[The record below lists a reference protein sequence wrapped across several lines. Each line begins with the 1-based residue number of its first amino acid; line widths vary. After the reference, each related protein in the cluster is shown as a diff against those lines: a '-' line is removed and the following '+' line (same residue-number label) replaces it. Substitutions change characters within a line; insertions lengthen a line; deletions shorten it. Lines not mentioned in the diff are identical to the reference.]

1 MSTKK
6 TSTSSSTRP
15 ASSASAESQSG
26 KVEVR
31 IGITESP
38 RELTIELSQSADE
51 IESSV
56 ARALH
61 EGSHIA
67 FTDDKGRRLVV
78 PAAKIGFVEVSA
90 RSERKVGF
98 GTN

>member
-6 TSTSSSTRP
+6 
-15 ASSASAESQSG
+15 SAESTALSS

-31 IGITESP
+31 VGITDSP
-38 RELTIELSQSADE
+38 RELTIELSNTADE
-51 IESSV
+51 IEAIV
-56 ARALH
+56 ARALQ

-67 FTDDKGRRLVV
+67 LTDEKGRRIIV
-78 PAAKIGFVEVSA
+78 PAAKVGFVEVSA

>member
-6 TSTSSSTRP
+6 TSQ
-15 ASSASAESQSG
+15 ANSASAGKSEAQSG
-26 KVEVR
+26 RVEVR

>member
-1 MSTKK
+1 MSAKK
-6 TSTSSSTRP
+6 SEA
-15 ASSASAESQSG
+15 ASSPSS

-31 IGITESP
+31 IGITDSP
-38 RELTIELSQSADE
+38 RELTIELSHSADD
-51 IESSV
+51 IETTV

-61 EGSHIA
+61 EGSHVS
-67 FTDDKGRRLVV
+67 FTDERGRRLIV
-78 PAAKIGFVEVSA
+78 PATKVGFVEVSA

>member
-6 TSTSSSTRP
+6 SAPSTPASTSSS
-15 ASSASAESQSG
+15 

-31 IGITESP
+31 IGITDSP
-38 RELTIELSQSADE
+38 RELTIELSNTADE
-51 IESSV
+51 IEATV
-56 ARALH
+56 ERALH
-61 EGSHIA
+61 EGSHVA
-67 FTDDKGRRLVV
+67 FTDERGRRLIV
-78 PAAKIGFVEVSA
+78 PATKVGFVEVSA

>member
-6 TSTSSSTRP
+6 
-15 ASSASAESQSG
+15 SAESASTATS

-31 IGITESP
+31 IGISDSP
-38 RELTIELSQSADE
+38 RELTIDLTNSADE
-51 IESSV
+51 IEASV

-61 EGSHIA
+61 EGSHIS
-67 FTDDKGRRLVV
+67 FTDERGRRLIV
-78 PAAKIGFVEVSA
+78 PAAKVGFIEVSA

>member
-6 TSTSSSTRP
+6 
-15 ASSASAESQSG
+15 SAESSSNATSS

-31 IGITESP
+31 IGISDSP
-38 RELTIELSQSADE
+38 RELTIDLSNSADE
-51 IESSV
+51 IEATV

-61 EGSHIA
+61 EGSHVS
-67 FTDDKGRRLVV
+67 FTDERGRRLIV
-78 PAAKIGFVEVSA
+78 PAAKVGFIEVSA

>member
-6 TSTSSSTRP
+6 SAGTASSTSSANST
-15 ASSASAESQSG
+15 S

-31 IGITESP
+31 IGITDSP
-38 RELTIELSQSADE
+38 RELTIELSNSADD
-51 IESSV
+51 IEATV

-61 EGSHIA
+61 EGSHVA
-67 FTDDKGRRLVV
+67 FTDEKGRRLIV
-78 PAAKIGFVEVSA
+78 PATKVGFVEVSA

>member
-6 TSTSSSTRP
+6 SAGT
-15 ASSASAESQSG
+15 ASSANSTS

-31 IGITESP
+31 IGITDSP
-38 RELTIELSQSADE
+38 RELTIELSNTADD
-51 IESSV
+51 IEATV

-61 EGSHIA
+61 EGSHVA
-67 FTDDKGRRLVV
+67 FTDEKGRRLIV
-78 PAAKIGFVEVSA
+78 PAAKVGFVEVSA

>member
-6 TSTSSSTRP
+6 
-15 ASSASAESQSG
+15 SAESSSSATSS

-31 IGITESP
+31 IGISDSP
-38 RELTIELSQSADE
+38 RELTIDLSNSADE
-51 IESSV
+51 IEATV

-61 EGSHIA
+61 EGSHVS
-67 FTDDKGRRLVV
+67 FTDERGRRLIV
-78 PAAKIGFVEVSA
+78 PAAKVGFIEVSA

>member
-6 TSTSSSTRP
+6 SAEPSSS
-15 ASSASAESQSG
+15 SSGSN
-26 KVEVR
+26 VEVR
-31 IGITESP
+31 IGISDSP
-38 RELTIELSQSADE
+38 RELTIELSNSADD
-51 IESSV
+51 IEATV

-67 FTDDKGRRLVV
+67 FTDERGRRLIV
-78 PAAKIGFVEVSA
+78 PATKVGFIEVSA

>member
-6 TSTSSSTRP
+6 S
-15 ASSASAESQSG
+15 AESASAATS

-31 IGITESP
+31 IGISDSP
-38 RELTIELSQSADE
+38 RELTIDLTNSADE
-51 IESSV
+51 IEASV

-61 EGSHIA
+61 EGSHIS
-67 FTDDKGRRLVV
+67 FTDERGRRLIV
-78 PAAKIGFVEVSA
+78 PATKVGFVEVSA

>member
-6 TSTSSSTRP
+6 
-15 ASSASAESQSG
+15 SAESASVTNTATS

-31 IGITESP
+31 IGISDSP
-38 RELTIELSQSADE
+38 RELTIELTNSADD
-51 IESSV
+51 IEATV

-61 EGSHIA
+61 EGSHIS
-67 FTDDKGRRLVV
+67 FTDERGRRLIV
-78 PAAKIGFVEVSA
+78 PATKVGFVEVSA

>member
-6 TSTSSSTRP
+6 
-15 ASSASAESQSG
+15 SAESASSSG
-26 KVEVR
+26 TSANSSTSKVEVR

-38 RELTIELSQSADE
+38 RELTIELSHSADE
-51 IESSV
+51 IEANV

-67 FTDDKGRRLVV
+67 FTDDKGRRLIV
-78 PAAKIGFVEVSA
+78 PASKIGFVEVSA

>member
-1 MSTKK
+1 MSAKK
-6 TSTSSSTRP
+6 SEA
-15 ASSASAESQSG
+15 ASSASS

-31 IGITESP
+31 IGITDSP
-38 RELTIELSQSADE
+38 RELTIELSHSADD
-51 IESSV
+51 IEATV

-61 EGSHIA
+61 EGSHVS
-67 FTDDKGRRLVV
+67 FTDERGRRLIV
-78 PAAKIGFVEVSA
+78 PATKVGFVEVSA

>member
-6 TSTSSSTRP
+6 
-15 ASSASAESQSG
+15 SAESANAATS

-31 IGITESP
+31 IGISDSP
-38 RELTIELSQSADE
+38 RELTIELTNSADE
-51 IESSV
+51 IETSV

-61 EGSHIA
+61 EGSHVS
-67 FTDDKGRRLVV
+67 FTDEKGRRLIV
-78 PAAKIGFVEVSA
+78 PATKVGFVEVSA

>member
-6 TSTSSSTRP
+6 SAAAAPTSSS
-15 ASSASAESQSG
+15 

-31 IGITESP
+31 IGITDSQ
-38 RELTIELSQSADE
+38 RELTIELSNTADD
-51 IESSV
+51 IEASV
-56 ARALH
+56 AQALSA
-61 EGSHIA
+61 GSHIA
-67 FTDDKGRRLVV
+67 FTDEKGRRLIV
-78 PAAKIGFVEVSA
+78 PAAKVGFVEVSA

>member
-1 MSTKK
+1 MSAKK
-6 TSTSSSTRP
+6 SEA
-15 ASSASAESQSG
+15 ASSASS

-31 IGITESP
+31 IGITDSP
-38 RELTIELSQSADE
+38 RELTIEPSHSADD
-51 IESSV
+51 IEATV

-61 EGSHIA
+61 EGSHVS
-67 FTDDKGRRLVV
+67 FTDERGRRLIV
-78 PAAKIGFVEVSA
+78 PATKVGFVEVSA

>member
-6 TSTSSSTRP
+6 SAGTVSS
-15 ASSASAESQSG
+15 ASSANSTS

-31 IGITESP
+31 IGITDSP
-38 RELTIELSQSADE
+38 RELTIELSNSADD
-51 IESSV
+51 IEATV

-61 EGSHIA
+61 EGSHVA
-67 FTDDKGRRLVV
+67 FTDEKGRRLIV
-78 PAAKIGFVEVSA
+78 PATKVGFVEVSA

>member
-6 TSTSSSTRP
+6 SAPSTPASTSGS
-15 ASSASAESQSG
+15 

-31 IGITESP
+31 IGISDSP
-38 RELTIELSQSADE
+38 RELTIELSNTADE
-51 IESSV
+51 IEATV
-56 ARALH
+56 ERALH
-61 EGSHIA
+61 EGSHVA
-67 FTDDKGRRLVV
+67 FTDERGRRVIV
-78 PAAKIGFVEVSA
+78 PAAKVGFVEVSA

>member
-6 TSTSSSTRP
+6 SASATSANS
-15 ASSASAESQSG
+15 ASSAGG

-31 IGITESP
+31 IGITDSP
-38 RELTIELSQSADE
+38 RELTIELSNTADD
-51 IESSV
+51 IEATV

-67 FTDDKGRRLVV
+67 FTDEKGRRLIV
-78 PAAKIGFVEVSA
+78 PAAKVGFVEVSA

>member
-6 TSTSSSTRP
+6 
-15 ASSASAESQSG
+15 SAESSSSSSSS

-31 IGITESP
+31 IGITDSP
-38 RELTIELSQSADE
+38 RELTIELSNSADD
-51 IESSV
+51 IEATV

-67 FTDDKGRRLVV
+67 FTDERGRRLIV
-78 PAAKIGFVEVSA
+78 PATKVGFVEVSA

>member
-6 TSTSSSTRP
+6 
-15 ASSASAESQSG
+15 SAESSTSASSS

-31 IGITESP
+31 IGISDSP
-38 RELTIELSQSADE
+38 RELTIDLSNSADE
-51 IESSV
+51 IEATV

-61 EGSHIA
+61 EGSHVS
-67 FTDDKGRRLVV
+67 FTDERGRRLIV
-78 PAAKIGFVEVSA
+78 PAAKVGFIEVSA

>member
-6 TSTSSSTRP
+6 
-15 ASSASAESQSG
+15 SAESSSNATSS

-31 IGITESP
+31 IGISDSP
-38 RELTIELSQSADE
+38 RELTIDLSNSADE
-51 IESSV
+51 IEATV

-61 EGSHIA
+61 EGSHVS
-67 FTDDKGRRLVV
+67 FSDERGRRLIV
-78 PAAKIGFVEVSA
+78 PAVKVGFIEVSA
-90 RSERKVGF
+90 RAERKVGF

>member
-6 TSTSSSTRP
+6 
-15 ASSASAESQSG
+15 SAEAAHTSG
-26 KVEVR
+26 SRVEVR
-31 IGITESP
+31 IGITDSP
-38 RELTIELSQSADE
+38 RELTIELTNTADD
-51 IESSV
+51 IETTV

-67 FTDDKGRRLVV
+67 FTDEKGRRLIV
-78 PAAKIGFVEVSA
+78 PAAKVGFVEVSA

>member
-6 TSTSSSTRP
+6 SASTTSTSS
-15 ASSASAESQSG
+15 ASSAGG

-31 IGITESP
+31 IGITDSP
-38 RELTIELSQSADE
+38 RELTIELSNTADD
-51 IESSV
+51 IESTV

-67 FTDDKGRRLVV
+67 FTDEKGRRLIV
-78 PAAKIGFVEVSA
+78 PAAKVGFVEVSA

>member
-1 MSTKK
+1 MVAKK
-6 TSTSSSTRP
+6 SAEASSSTL
-15 ASSASAESQSG
+15 SGSGG

-31 IGITESP
+31 IGITDSP
-38 RELTIELSQSADE
+38 RELTIELTNTADD
-51 IESSV
+51 IEATV

-67 FTDDKGRRLVV
+67 FTDEKGRRLIV
-78 PAAKIGFVEVSA
+78 PATKVGFIEVSA

>member
-6 TSTSSSTRP
+6 SASP
-15 ASSASAESQSG
+15 ASTAGSTG

-31 IGITESP
+31 IGITDSP
-38 RELTIELSQSADE
+38 RELTIELSNSADD
-51 IESSV
+51 IEATV

-61 EGSHIA
+61 EGSHVA
-67 FTDDKGRRLVV
+67 FTDEKGRRLIV
-78 PAAKIGFVEVSA
+78 PATKVGFVEVSA
-90 RSERKVGF
+90 RTERKVGF

>member
-6 TSTSSSTRP
+6 SAESTTTSSS
-15 ASSASAESQSG
+15 S

-31 IGITESP
+31 IGITDSP
-38 RELTIELSQSADE
+38 RELTIELSNTADE
-51 IESSV
+51 IEATV

-67 FTDDKGRRLVV
+67 FTDEKGRRLIV
-78 PAAKIGFVEVSA
+78 PAAKVGFVEVSA

>member
-6 TSTSSSTRP
+6 SAESTTSSS
-15 ASSASAESQSG
+15 SS

-31 IGITESP
+31 IGITDSP
-38 RELTIELSQSADE
+38 RELTIELSNTADD
-51 IESSV
+51 IEATV

-67 FTDDKGRRLVV
+67 FTDEKGRRLIV
-78 PAAKIGFVEVSA
+78 PAAKVGFVEVSA

>member
-1 MSTKK
+1 MSAKK
-6 TSTSSSTRP
+6 SVETSTAAAGS
-15 ASSASAESQSG
+15 

-31 IGITESP
+31 IGITDSP
-38 RELTIELSQSADE
+38 RELTIELTNTADE
-51 IESSV
+51 IEATV

-67 FTDDKGRRLVV
+67 FTDEKGRRLIV
-78 PAAKIGFVEVSA
+78 PATKVGFVEVSA

>member
-1 MSTKK
+1 MSAKK
-6 TSTSSSTRP
+6 SEA
-15 ASSASAESQSG
+15 ASSASS

-31 IGITESP
+31 IGITDSP
-38 RELTIELSQSADE
+38 RELTIELSHSADE
-51 IESSV
+51 IEATV

-61 EGSHIA
+61 EGSHVS
-67 FTDDKGRRLVV
+67 FTDERGRRLIV
-78 PAAKIGFVEVSA
+78 PATKVGFVEVSA

>member
-6 TSTSSSTRP
+6 
-15 ASSASAESQSG
+15 SAESSTSASSS

-31 IGITESP
+31 IGISDSP
-38 RELTIELSQSADE
+38 RELTIDLSNSADE
-51 IESSV
+51 IEATG
-56 ARALH
+56 ARALN
-61 EGSHIA
+61 EGSHVSL
-67 FTDDKGRRLVV
+67 TDERGRRLIV
-78 PAAKIGFVEVSA
+78 PAAKVGFIEVSA

>member
-6 TSTSSSTRP
+6 SAEAASTSGS
-15 ASSASAESQSG
+15 

-38 RELTIELSQSADE
+38 RELTIELTNTADD
-51 IESSV
+51 IEATV
-56 ARALH
+56 ARAIH

-67 FTDDKGRRLVV
+67 FTDEKGRRLIV
-78 PAAKIGFVEVSA
+78 PAAKVGFVEVSA